1 MQDHLEITEACDC
14 DMPNTNC
21 FKLPWRGPHLQE
33 PGQAAAIF
41 YIVVSR
47 GSRVSS
53 IADASVTV
61 MQLAL
66 RLMVLL
72 LKTVRE
78 CPAAAN

>member
-1 MQDHLEITEACDC
+1 M
-14 DMPNTNC
+14 
-21 FKLPWRGPHLQE
+21 
-33 PGQAAAIF
+33 
-41 YIVVSR
+41 
-47 GSRVSS
+47 S